1 MYHQVSSQNNS
12 EDEGAETE
20 PGGHWPQSDH
30 DAEEDHSSS
39 GDSSGAGTISKSDSN
54 ETSSSADPPSP
65 SEGDTAPEVKTQM
78 PSPGPIKPLTPILAT
93 GNKERRQGRVN
104 TVSISENISSPIKN
118 LTLDISASDTQR
130 RRTMSE
136 GEGLLG
142 FSPSRKPSILTP
154 DAPEFVP
161 RWMQPGT
168 GESPAG
174 DAPATA
180 PVIGDGH
187 KQNRSRSMAAGFNH
201 MNHFPPHSNPMAGF
215 GRPPPGPFSGGIR
228 MHPFNFPPRHPNDR
242 RISAP
247 TMPYMNQRYPGAVPL
262 YHAVEPLTPVMDSQG
277 NIASAPRN
285 RHSSGGDVPSLGR
298 GPSPVP
304 VPPGSK
310 RNRNDSLADYLPFE
324 PPMFY
329 SPGIPRQAILGYY
342 NNNNNRQKLR
352 RKSSSSSAPSNHI
365 VGSPNSGIMLSTS
378 PDEKPLLQ
386 YSREFLLQQRY
397 SPLSWTTPA
406 FVPQSEGGIARRT
419 SSTTDPREPDAM
431 KGAAL
436 PELACIKRKDELSYD
451 YSVGPRRW
459 ESTSYGKKR
468 NVEEQAKGKGSTRA
482 FRFTFVSYN
491 ILSQSILEDNK
502 DLYDAS
508 PPEVL
513 EWDHRKH
520 NLLKEIMHFKADIV
534 SLQEVNQNVYEEFF
548 KPNME
553 MQGYKGVY
561 KRRTGEEKED
571 GCAIFYHGDKF
582 ELKKTLPVD
591 FNRGVDILD
600 RDNVALLIMLQP
612 KKDWTGG
619 QDMRLCVATTH
630 LLFNPKRGD
639 IKLAQ
644 LAVLL
649 AELDRFTR
657 KGIEPG
663 TGMPLYHPSIL
674 CGDFNAVPYSEIYR
688 LVHRGRLKYENL
700 ISKDI
705 SGQQDDESMGLV
717 RFVAKPL
724 LPKPIGITEQCQYA
738 DIATR
743 YVRTRSD
750 TSMTLN
756 SISDAEDLMAHAAR
770 AAAEA
775 SRKASVA
782 AANASLTIT
791 SPHSPEPVD
800 VFNYDF
806 DEKNDLK
813 SDAGQDI
820 EGSTEIERSA
830 ELLCRSASDAA
841 INGSAAIV
849 NGDAPTLG
857 DDASLPGNDASLPGV
872 DATAGSE
879 TLTAAPGNLSA
890 PTSSSVAFASDS
902 ASERTRHE
910 SSSSV
915 GSSGVGSGPP
925 MPVPTGE
932 LNHAFRLLSVYK
944 HVEERRGRNLK
955 EVTTHHGKGQSTL
968 DYIFFSVKAMKTEC
982 KKGRIIPKNIHEG
995 PLKLMGRYRLLNEE
1009 DSANMG
1015 ALPNTVYSSDHYA
1028 LAAKFVLDPN

>member
-1 MYHQVSSQNNS
+1 
-12 EDEGAETE
+12 
-20 PGGHWPQSDH
+20 
-30 DAEEDHSSS
+30 
-39 GDSSGAGTISKSDSN
+39 
-54 ETSSSADPPSP
+54 
-65 SEGDTAPEVKTQM
+65 
-78 PSPGPIKPLTPILAT
+78 
-93 GNKERRQGRVN
+93 
-104 TVSISENISSPIKN
+104 
-118 LTLDISASDTQR
+118 
-130 RRTMSE
+130 
-136 GEGLLG
+136 
-142 FSPSRKPSILTP
+142 
-154 DAPEFVP
+154 
-161 RWMQPGT
+161 
-168 GESPAG
+168 
-174 DAPATA
+174 
-180 PVIGDGH
+180 
-187 KQNRSRSMAAGFNH
+187 
-201 MNHFPPHSNPMAGF
+201 
-215 GRPPPGPFSGGIR
+215 
-228 MHPFNFPPRHPNDR
+228 
-242 RISAP
+242 
-247 TMPYMNQRYPGAVPL
+247 
-262 YHAVEPLTPVMDSQG
+262 
-277 NIASAPRN
+277 
-285 RHSSGGDVPSLGR
+285 
-298 GPSPVP
+298 
-304 VPPGSK
+304 
-310 RNRNDSLADYLPFE
+310 
-324 PPMFY
+324 MFY
-329 SPGIPRQAILGYY
+329 SPGIPRQAILGFYNN

-352 RKSSSSSAPSNHI
+352 RRSSSSSGTNSHI
-365 VGSPNSGIMLSTS
+365 VGSPTSGSMLSTS
-378 PDEKPLLQ
+378 PDEKPLMQ

-419 SSTTDPREPDAM
+419 SSTTDPREPDAA

-468 NVEEQAKGKGSTRA
+468 NVEEQAKGKGSPRA

-491 ILSQSILEDNK
+491 TLSQSILEDNK
-502 DLYDAS
+502 SIYDAS

-520 NLLKEIMHFKADIV
+520 NLLKEIMHFKADIIA
-534 SLQEVNQNVYEEFF
+534 LQEVNQNVYEEFF

-553 MQGYKGVY
+553 MQGYKSVY

-571 GCAIFYHGDKF
+571 GCAIFYHAEKF

-591 FNRGVDILD
+591 FNRGVEILD
-600 RDNVALLIMLQP
+600 RDNVGLLVMLQP
-612 KKDWTGG
+612 KKDWNGG

-724 LPKPIGITEQCQYA
+724 LPKAIGITEQCQYA

-770 AAAEA
+770 AASDA
-775 SRKASVA
+775 SRKASLA

-791 SPHSPEPVD
+791 SPSSPDGVD
-800 VFNYDF
+800 VFNYDS
-806 DEKNDLK
+806 DEKNELVNGGDTDH
-813 SDAGQDI
+813 SPPDNVED
-820 EGSTEIERSA
+820 IERST
-830 ELLCRSASDAA
+830 EMPCESIPEAA
-841 INGSAAIV
+841 INGTAPVV
-849 NGDAPTLG
+849 NGIAVTV
-857 DDASLPGNDASLPGV
+857 DDAAAVVNG
-872 DATAGSE
+872 
-879 TLTAAPGNLSA
+879 TAAAVDDDDAALSGTDTAGNLSA
-890 PTSSSVAFASDS
+890 PTSPSVMFACDS
-902 ASERTRHE
+902 PPDRTRHE

-915 GSSGVGSGPP
+915 GSSGVGGGPP

-955 EVTTHHGKGQSTL
+955 EVTTHHGKGQSTV

-1028 LAAKFVLDPN
+1028 LAAKFVLDTN

>member
-1 MYHQVSSQNNS
+1 MDHQVSPQTNS
-12 EDEGAETE
+12 EEEGAESE
-20 PGGHWPQSDH
+20 PGGHWPNSDMEV
-30 DAEEDHSSS
+30 EEENSSS
-39 GDSSGAGTISKSDSN
+39 CDSSGPRAAFKTDSN
-54 ETSSSADPPSP
+54 ETSSSGDPPSP
-65 SEGDTAPEVKTQM
+65 PDDTVGPTKPSAESRTSL
-78 PSPGPIKPLTPILAT
+78 PSPGPVKPLTPILNT
-93 GNKERRQGRVN
+93 GNKERRQGRVQ
-104 TVSISENISSPIKN
+104 TVSITENISSPIKN
-118 LTLDISASDTQR
+118 LTLDITASETHR
-130 RRTMSE
+130 RRTVSE

-142 FSPSRKPSILTP
+142 RKPSILTP

-161 RWMQPGT
+161 RWMQSG
-168 GESPAG
+168 GAGDSPAG

-180 PVIGDGH
+180 PIIGEGP
-187 KQNRSRSMAAGFNH
+187 KANRSRSMGAGAFNH
-201 MNHFPPHSNPMAGF
+201 QLNHFPPHANPMAGF
-215 GRPPPGPFSGGIR
+215 GRPPPGPFSAGIR

-262 YHAVEPLTPVMDSQG
+262 YHAVEPLTPVMDQQG
-277 NIASAPRN
+277 QLPSSARN
-285 RHSSGGDVPSLGR
+285 RHSSGGDLPNLGR
-298 GPSPVP
+298 GPSPIP

-310 RNRNDSLADYLPFE
+310 RNRNESITDYLPFE

-329 SPGIPRQAILGYY
+329 GPGIPRQAILGYY

-352 RKSSSSSAPSNHI
+352 RKSNSTSTPPNHV
-365 VGSPNSGIMLSTS
+365 VGSPTSGTS
-378 PDEKPLLQ
+378 LDGSPEEKPLLQ
-386 YSREFLLQQRY
+386 YPREFLLQQRY

-406 FVPQSEGGIARRT
+406 FVPQSEGGRARRT
-419 SSTTDPREPDAM
+419 SSTTDPREPDAQ
-431 KGAAL
+431 KGGVL
-436 PELACIKRKDELSYD
+436 PELACIKRRDELSYD

-468 NVEEQAKGKGSTRA
+468 NVEEQAKGKGAPRA

-491 ILSQSILEDNK
+491 ILSQSCLEDNK
-502 DLYDAS
+502 HLYDAS

-520 NLLKEIMHFKADIV
+520 NLLKEIMHFKADIIT
-534 SLQEVNQNVYEEFF
+534 LQEVNQNVYDDFF

-561 KRRTGEEKED
+561 KRRTGEEKQD
-571 GCAIFYHGDKF
+571 GCAIFYHAEKF

-591 FNRGVDILD
+591 FNRGVEILD
-600 RDNVALLIMLQP
+600 RDNVALLVMLQP
-612 KKDWTGG
+612 KKDWSGG

-630 LLFNPKRGD
+630 MLFNPKRGD

-657 KGIEPG
+657 KGIESG
-663 TGMPLYHPSIL
+663 TGMPLYHPSIF

-688 LVHRGRLKYENL
+688 LIHRGRLKYENL
-700 ISKDI
+700 VSKDI
-705 SGQQDDESMGLV
+705 SGQQDDESLGLV

-724 LPKPIGITEQCQYA
+724 LPKSIGITEQCQYA

-756 SISDAEDLMAHAAR
+756 SISRLSTSDAEDLMAHAAR

-775 SRKASVA
+775 TRKASLA
-782 AANASLTIT
+782 AANASLAVA
-791 SPHSPEPVD
+791 SPSSPEGD
-800 VFNYDF
+800 VFNYDSN
-806 DEKNDLK
+806 DEKTDGEKDTPQSSPDN
-813 SDAGQDI
+813 
-820 EGSTEIERSA
+820 A
-830 ELLCRSASDAA
+830 EKASDVEPTDVPSESIGNNIAESDSGVAA
-841 INGSAAIV
+841 IPS
-849 NGDAPTLG
+849 P
-857 DDASLPGNDASLPGV
+857 
-872 DATAGSE
+872 
-879 TLTAAPGNLSA
+879 
-890 PTSSSVAFASDS
+890 PTSPSVAFAPDTT
-902 ASERTRHE
+902 ERSRHE

-915 GSSGVGSGPP
+915 SSSGVGGGPP

-955 EVTTHHGKGQSTL
+955 EVTTHHGKGQSTV

-1015 ALPNTVYSSDHYA
+1015 ELPNTVYSSDHYA

>member
-1 MYHQVSSQNNS
+1 
-12 EDEGAETE
+12 
-20 PGGHWPQSDH
+20 
-30 DAEEDHSSS
+30 
-39 GDSSGAGTISKSDSN
+39 
-54 ETSSSADPPSP
+54 
-65 SEGDTAPEVKTQM
+65 
-78 PSPGPIKPLTPILAT
+78 
-93 GNKERRQGRVN
+93 
-104 TVSISENISSPIKN
+104 
-118 LTLDISASDTQR
+118 
-130 RRTMSE
+130 
-136 GEGLLG
+136 
-142 FSPSRKPSILTP
+142 
-154 DAPEFVP
+154 
-161 RWMQPGT
+161 
-168 GESPAG
+168 
-174 DAPATA
+174 
-180 PVIGDGH
+180 
-187 KQNRSRSMAAGFNH
+187 
-201 MNHFPPHSNPMAGF
+201 
-215 GRPPPGPFSGGIR
+215 

-247 TMPYMNQRYPGAVPL
+247 SMPFMNQRYPGAVPL
-262 YHAVEPLTPVMDSQG
+262 YHACEPLTPVMDSQG
-277 NIASAPRN
+277 NLASSPRN
-285 RHSSGGDVPSLGR
+285 RHSSGGDLPSLGR
-298 GPSPVP
+298 GPSPIP

-329 SPGIPRQAILGYY
+329 GPGVPRQALMGFY

-352 RKSSSSSAPSNHI
+352 RRSSSTSGPNSHI
-365 VGSPNSGIMLSTS
+365 VGSPTSGSMLSTS

-419 SSTTDPREPDAM
+419 SSTTDPREPDAA

-468 NVEEQAKGKGSTRA
+468 NVEEQVKGKGSPRA
-482 FRFTFVSYN
+482 FRFTFVTYN
-491 ILSQSILEDNK
+491 ILSQNILENNK
-502 DLYDAS
+502 DIYDAS

-513 EWDHRKH
+513 QWDHRKH

-534 SLQEVNQNVYEEFF
+534 ALQEVNQTVYNDFF

-553 MQGYKGVY
+553 MQGYKSVF
-561 KRRTGEEKED
+561 KRRSGEQKED
-571 GCAIFYHGDKF
+571 GCAIFYHAEKF

-591 FNRGVDILD
+591 FNRGVEILD
-600 RDNVALLIMLQP
+600 RDNVGLLLMLQP
-612 KKDWTGG
+612 KKDWNGG

-657 KGIEPG
+657 KGVEPG

-705 SGQQDDESMGLV
+705 SGQQDDDSMGLV

-724 LPKPIGITEQCQYA
+724 LPKSIGITEQCQYA

-770 AAAEA
+770 AAADA
-775 SRKASVA
+775 SRKASLA
-782 AANASLTIT
+782 AANASLTLA
-791 SPHSPEPVD
+791 SPSSPEVD
-800 VFNYDF
+800 VFNYDS
-806 DEKNDLK
+806 DEKNDIVSSGDTNGLL
-813 SDAGQDI
+813 GNIIQDI
-820 EGSTEIERSA
+820 ERSTECE
-830 ELLCRSASDAA
+830 SDAA
-841 INGSAAIV
+841 TNGSASLV
-849 NGDAPTLG
+849 NGTVTAVTDETSVLGEDA
-857 DDASLPGNDASLPGV
+857 
-872 DATAGSE
+872 AGH
-879 TLTAAPGNLSA
+879 LSA
-890 PTSSSVAFASDS
+890 PTSPSVAFACDS
-902 ASERTRHE
+902 PSERIRHE

-915 GSSGVGSGPP
+915 GSSGVGGGPP

-955 EVTTHHGKGQSTL
+955 EVTTHHGKGQSTV

-1015 ALPNTVYSSDHYA
+1015 PLPNTVYSSDHYA
-1028 LAAKFVLDPN
+1028 LAAKFVLDAN

>member
-1 MYHQVSSQNNS
+1 MDHQVSSQNNS
-12 EDEGAETE
+12 EDEGAESE
-20 PGGHWPQSDH
+20 PGGHWPNSDMEV
-30 DAEEDHSSS
+30 EEEHSSS
-39 GDSSGAGTISKSDSN
+39 GDSSGPGISSKTESN
-54 ETSSSADPPSP
+54 ETSSNDPPSP
-65 SEGDTAPEVKTQM
+65 VDASAVENGKLSTLRPANDL
-78 PSPGPIKPLTPILAT
+78 PSPGHATKPLTPILAT

-104 TVSISENISSPIKN
+104 NVSISENISSPIKN
-118 LTLDISASDTQR
+118 LTIDISATETQR

-136 GEGLLG
+136 GEAL
-142 FSPSRKPSILTP
+142 FSRKPSILTP

-161 RWMQPGT
+161 RWMQPGD
-168 GESPAG
+168 SSAG
-174 DAPATA
+174 DAPVTA
-180 PVIGDGH
+180 PVISGDAP
-187 KQNRSRSMAAGFNH
+187 KNRSRSMGAGFNQQL
-201 MNHFPPHSNPMAGF
+201 NHFPPPHSAPMAGF
-215 GRPPPGPFSGGIR
+215 GRPPPGPFSGGLR

-262 YHAVEPLTPVMDSQG
+262 YHAVEPLVPVVDAQG
-277 NIASAPRN
+277 QFVPTNRN
-285 RHSSGGDVPSLGR
+285 RHSSGGDLPMMGR

-310 RNRNDSLADYLPFE
+310 RNRNESLGEYLPLE

-342 NNNNNRQKLR
+342 NNNNTRQKLR
-352 RKSSSSSAPSNHI
+352 RKSSNSTGPPSHM
-365 VGSPNSGIMLSTS
+365 VGSPPSDGLVTSCSG
-378 PDEKPLLQ
+378 EKPLLQ
-386 YSREFLLQQRY
+386 YSKEFLLQQRY

-419 SSTTDPREPDAM
+419 SSTTDPREPDAQ
-431 KGAAL
+431 KGGVL

-468 NVEEQAKGKGSTRA
+468 NVEEQSKSKGSTKA
-482 FRFTFVSYN
+482 FRFTFISYN
-491 ILSQSILEDNK
+491 ILSQTCLDDNK

-520 NLLKEIMHFKADIV
+520 NLLKEIMHFKADII
-534 SLQEVNQNVYEEFF
+534 SLQEVNQDVYDEFF
-548 KPNME
+548 KPNLE

-561 KRRTGEEKED
+561 KRRTGEEKHD
-571 GCAIFYHGDKF
+571 GCAIFYHAEKF

-591 FNRGVDILD
+591 FNRGVEILD

-657 KGIEPG
+657 KGVEAG

-700 ISKDI
+700 VSKDI
-705 SGQQDDESMGLV
+705 SGQQDDESLGLV

-724 LPKPIGITEQCQYA
+724 LPKAIGITEQCQYA

-775 SRKASVA
+775 SRKASLA
-782 AANASLTIT
+782 AANASLST
-791 SPHSPEPVD
+791 PEPVD
-800 VFNYDF
+800 VFNCEE
-806 DEKNDLK
+806 DEK
-813 SDAGQDI
+813 
-820 EGSTEIERSA
+820 
-830 ELLCRSASDAA
+830 
-841 INGSAAIV
+841 
-849 NGDAPTLG
+849 
-857 DDASLPGNDASLPGV
+857 V
-872 DATAGSE
+872 DAEKPDVDVTAGDTTTDLPVSPTPDDESE
-879 TLTAAPGNLSA
+879 KIPNGTDTSTGATNSGLTAPLPDSG
-890 PTSSSVAFASDS
+890 PTSPSSPSVAFAPSCE
-902 ASERTRHE
+902 SERVRHE

-915 GSSGVGSGPP
+915 GSSGTGGPP

-955 EVTTHHGKGQSTL
+955 EVTTHHGKGQSTV

-1015 ALPNTVYSSDHYA
+1015 SLPNTVYSSDHFA

>member
-1 MYHQVSSQNNS
+1 
-12 EDEGAETE
+12 
-20 PGGHWPQSDH
+20 
-30 DAEEDHSSS
+30 
-39 GDSSGAGTISKSDSN
+39 
-54 ETSSSADPPSP
+54 
-65 SEGDTAPEVKTQM
+65 
-78 PSPGPIKPLTPILAT
+78 
-93 GNKERRQGRVN
+93 
-104 TVSISENISSPIKN
+104 
-118 LTLDISASDTQR
+118 
-130 RRTMSE
+130 
-136 GEGLLG
+136 
-142 FSPSRKPSILTP
+142 
-154 DAPEFVP
+154 
-161 RWMQPGT
+161 
-168 GESPAG
+168 
-174 DAPATA
+174 
-180 PVIGDGH
+180 
-187 KQNRSRSMAAGFNH
+187 
-201 MNHFPPHSNPMAGF
+201 
-215 GRPPPGPFSGGIR
+215 
-228 MHPFNFPPRHPNDR
+228 MHPFNFPPRLPHDR

-262 YHAVEPLTPVMDSQG
+262 YHAVEPLTPVMDSHG
-277 NIASAPRN
+277 NILSAPRN
-285 RHSSGGDVPSLGR
+285 RHSSGGDLPSLGR
-298 GPSPVP
+298 GPSP

-310 RNRNDSLADYLPFE
+310 RNRNDSVADYLPFE

-329 SPGIPRQAILGYY
+329 SPGIPRQAIMGYY
-342 NNNNNRQKLR
+342 NNNNNNNNNNRQKLR
-352 RKSSSSSAPSNHI
+352 RKSSSASNNHI
-365 VGSPNSGIMLSTS
+365 VGSPTSGIMLS
-378 PDEKPLLQ
+378 PDEKPSLQ

-419 SSTTDPREPDAM
+419 SSTTDPRDPEAT
-431 KGAAL
+431 KGDAL

-468 NVEEQAKGKGSTRA
+468 NVEEQAKGKGSPRA
-482 FRFTFVSYN
+482 FRFTFISYN
-491 ILSQSILEDNK
+491 ILSQNCLDENK
-502 DLYDAS
+502 QLYEAS

-534 SLQEVNQNVYEEFF
+534 ALQELDKNFYDEFF

-553 MQGYKGVY
+553 LQGYKSVY
-561 KRRTGEEKED
+561 KQRTGEEKQD
-571 GCAIFYHGDKF
+571 GCAIFYHGEKF
-582 ELKKTLPVD
+582 DLKKTLPVD

-600 RDNVALLIMLQP
+600 RDNIGLLIMLQP
-612 KKDWTGG
+612 KKDWSGG

-649 AELDRFTR
+649 SELDRFTR

-674 CGDFNAVPYSEIYR
+674 SGDFNAVPYSEIYR

-705 SGQQDDESMGLV
+705 SGQQDEDDMGLV
-717 RFVAKPL
+717 RFVTKPL
-724 LPKPIGITEQCQYA
+724 LPKSIGITEQCQYA

-756 SISDAEDLMAHAAR
+756 SISRLSTSDAEDLMAHAAR

-775 SRKASVA
+775 SRKASLA
-782 AANASLTIT
+782 AANASLTIA
-791 SPHSPEPVD
+791 SPSSSEQTD
-800 VFNYDF
+800 VFIYDL
-806 DEKNDLK
+806 DEKNDVTK
-813 SDAGQDI
+813 EVVGQ
-820 EGSTEIERSA
+820 EIDPPKD
-830 ELLCRSASDAA
+830 SASDTTVTASVV
-841 INGSAAIV
+841 NGSA
-849 NGDAPTLG
+849 PETSM
-857 DDASLPGNDASLPGV
+857 DDDVTLPGNDAALPGNDDFAST
-872 DATAGSE
+872 DAAIANNESG
-879 TLTAAPGNLSA
+879 
-890 PTSSSVAFASDS
+890 PTSPSVAFACDS
-902 ASERTRHE
+902 PPERTRHE

-915 GSSGVGSGPP
+915 GSSGVGGGPP

-955 EVTTHHGKGQSTL
+955 EVTTHHGKGLSTC

-1009 DSANMG
+1009 DSNNMG

>member
-1 MYHQVSSQNNS
+1 MDHQVSSQTNS
-12 EDEGAETE
+12 EDEGAESE
-20 PGGHWPQSDH
+20 PGGHWPHSDH
-30 DAEEDHSSS
+30 EDNSSS
-39 GDSSGAGTISKSDSN
+39 GDSTGPGAPSKTDSS
-54 ETSSSADPPSP
+54 ETSSADPPSP
-65 SEGDTAPEVKTQM
+65 FEGDTAPEIVKTQL

-93 GNKERRQGRVN
+93 GNKERRLGRVN

-118 LTLDISASDTQR
+118 LTLDISASETMR
-130 RRTMSE
+130 RRAVSE

-161 RWMQPGT
+161 RWMQPSAGD
-168 GESPAG
+168 SPAG

-180 PVIGDGH
+180 PIIGDSR
-187 KQNRSRSMAAGFNH
+187 KNNRSRSMAAGFNQP
-201 MNHFPPHSNPMAGF
+201 NHFPPHSNHMAGF

-247 TMPYMNQRYPGAVPL
+247 AMPFMNQRYPGAVPL
-262 YHAVEPLTPVMDSQG
+262 YHACEPLTPVMDSHG

-285 RHSSGGDVPSLGR
+285 RHSSGGDLPSLGR

-304 VPPGSK
+304 IPPGSK

-329 SPGIPRQAILGYY
+329 SPGVPRQAILGYY

-352 RKSSSSSAPSNHI
+352 RRSSSISGPNNHI
-365 VGSPNSGIMLSTS
+365 VGSPTSGSMLSMS
-378 PDEKPLLQ
+378 PDEKPMLQ

-419 SSTTDPREPDAM
+419 SSTTDPREPDAA

-468 NVEEQAKGKGSTRA
+468 NVEDQAKGKGSPRA
-482 FRFTFVSYN
+482 FRFTFLSYN
-491 ILSQSILEDNK
+491 TLSQCILENNK

-520 NLLKEIMHFKADIV
+520 NLLKEIMHFKADV
-534 SLQEVNQNVYEEFF
+534 VALQEVNQNVYEEFF

-553 MQGYKGVY
+553 MQGYKCVF
-561 KRRTGEEKED
+561 KRRTGEEKKD
-571 GCAIFYHGDKF
+571 GCAIFYHADKF

-591 FNRGVDILD
+591 FNRGVEILD
-600 RDNVALLIMLQP
+600 RDNVGLLIMLQP
-612 KKDWTGG
+612 KKDWNGG

-705 SGQQDDESMGLV
+705 SGQQDDDSMGLV

-724 LPKPIGITEQCQYA
+724 LPKAIGITEQCQYA

-770 AAAEA
+770 ASADA
-775 SRKASVA
+775 SRKASLA
-782 AANASLTIT
+782 AANASLTIG
-791 SPHSPEPVD
+791 SPSSPDAVD
-800 VFNYDF
+800 VFSYDS
-806 DEKNDLK
+806 DEKNDDVVVANGGETTNRSLT
-813 SDAGQDI
+813 DNIILQDI
-820 EGSTEIERSA
+820 ERSTERESVT
-830 ELLCRSASDAA
+830 DVT
-841 INGSAAIV
+841 V
-849 NGDAPTLG
+849 NGTAAAVSNAAPVLG
-857 DDASLPGNDASLPGV
+857 DDATLPGTDASLPGTDA
-872 DATAGSE
+872 AGN
-879 TLTAAPGNLSA
+879 PSA
-890 PTSSSVAFASDS
+890 PTSPSVAFACDS
-902 ASERTRHE
+902 PSERTRHE
-910 SSSSV
+910 STSSV

-925 MPVPTGE
+925 MPLPTGE

-955 EVTTHHGKGQSTL
+955 EVTTHHGKGQSTV

-1028 LAAKFVLDPN
+1028 LAAKFVLDAN